1 MSAASTPQTNSGQT
15 PQTKSQTPT
24 TVDFDTPRVE
34 ELFEAPL
41 HEYNIHTPDASM
53 ASQTDNLLI
62 CTMVPPHLS
71 YSAYLISQQAILI
84 IRKHIDCVTN
94 VTLEI

>member
-62 CTMVPPHLS
+62 CTMVPPIFHIL
-71 YSAYLISQQAILI
+71 LISFHHKQYI
-84 IRKHIDCVTN
+84 
-94 VTLEI
+94 